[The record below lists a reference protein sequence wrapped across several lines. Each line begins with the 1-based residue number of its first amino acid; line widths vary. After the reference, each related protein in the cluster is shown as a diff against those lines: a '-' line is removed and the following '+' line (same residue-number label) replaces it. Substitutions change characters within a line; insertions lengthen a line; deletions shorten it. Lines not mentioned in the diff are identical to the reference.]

1 MGVIGA
7 QYRRVSGALSTCC
20 RVPVMAA
27 PVATMIWSDDGCEGI
42 SLMEDWDPVVK
53 QMRYWFQMERRKG
66 DVMTVPRLGG
76 FPQVGNKFWRAD
88 LSTCST
94 SDLLLRRERWYPE
107 RSRRPCE
114 QRVAESQGFGD

>member
-27 PVATMIWSDDGCEGI
+27 PAATMIWSDDGCEGI

-53 QMRYWFQMERRKG
+53 QMRYWFQMERRKA

-76 FPQVGNKFWRAD
+76 FPQVVISFGGRILVHVLHPICCCD
-88 LSTCST
+88 GRGGTP
-94 SDLLLRRERWYPE
+94 REAVD
-107 RSRRPCE
+107 
-114 QRVAESQGFGD
+114 RVNRG